1 MKKKVVA
8 MFLAAVMA
16 LSLVACGSKSD
27 NGGSGDASGTETI
40 KLGGVGPLTGGYANY
55 GLSVQHGAELAVKE
69 INAAGGVNGKQLEL
83 SFQDSQ
89 GDPESAVA
97 AYGKLMDWG
106 MNVSLGAVLSG
117 ETASVVA
124 AAKADDV
131 LVMETTGSADKCIDG
146 NDKAFR
152 ICFYDSYQGTA
163 AADYLTDNAL
173 ATEVGVF
180 YQSDNDYS
188 VGLYNAFVAECQNTG
203 VTIKETQTFTTAT
216 STDFS
221 TQVNALASSGVKV
234 VFIPIYAEEASTFL
248 TQAKG
253 KFADDVYFFGAD
265 GLDGILGKVSQDVT
279 IADNVLMM
287 TPFAADSADPKVQAF
302 VKAYEEAYGATPD
315 QFAADAYDVPHRSKD
330 DEIQA
335 DASSEVFKYF
345 VCSICPVKAPTL
357 ELRYDLDQ
365 SEFHSSSTG
374 YIATSPELGFLYP
387 AFDNRTANI
396 YNVLFYSKN
405 AAEIHQEVI
414 DALFH
419 VDPPMSAEEQ
429 KNAFGSALAD
439 ALDKDCSYDV
449 VQSVHEQIRA
459 RIEDHKESKDP
470 EPLEMTAGD
479 VGGILANSGVNDEQ
493 IAAFQREC
501 DEQYGENAALNPNN
515 IIESKKFEI
524 TTPEVKISIAPE
536 NSYMI
541 EARVI
546 NGRKYLLIPADD
558 GVEVNG
564 IGVNIPGLAKEE

>member
-1 MKKKVVA
+1 M
-8 MFLAAVMA
+8 
-16 LSLVACGSKSD
+16 
-27 NGGSGDASGTETI
+27 
-40 KLGGVGPLTGGYANY
+40 
-55 GLSVQHGAELAVKE
+55 
-69 INAAGGVNGKQLEL
+69 
-83 SFQDSQ
+83 
-89 GDPESAVA
+89 A

-216 STDFS
+216 NTDFS
-221 TQVNALASSGVKV
+221 TQVNALVNAGVKV

-253 KFADDVYFFGAD
+253 KFAEDVYFFGAD

-315 QFAADAYDVPHRSKD
+315 QFAADAYDVPYRGKD
-330 DEIQA
+330 DELQA
-335 DASSEVFKYF
+335 DASGDVYKYF
-345 VCSICPVKAPTL
+345 VCAICPVKAPTL
-357 ELRYDLDQ
+357 ELRYDTD
-365 SEFHSSSTG
+365 ENFFHPSSTG
-374 YIATSPELGFLYP
+374 HIALAPELGFLFP
-387 AFDNRTANI
+387 AFDDRAANI
-396 YNVLFYSKN
+396 YNALFYSKN
-405 AAEIHQEVI
+405 VELIHEEVI
-414 DALFH
+414 DAVFR
-419 VDPPMSAEEQ
+419 VEPPMSAVEQ
-429 KNAFGSALAD
+429 KNVFDTALAD
-439 ALDKDCSYDV
+439 TLEKDCSYDV
-449 VQSVHEQIRA
+449 VQSVHEQLRG
-459 RIEDHKESKDP
+459 RIQEHKESRDP
-470 EPLEMTAGD
+470 APLELTVGD
-479 VGGILANSGVNDEQ
+479 VGGILSESGVSEEKVES
-493 IAAFQREC
+493 FRREC
-501 DEQYGENAALNPNN
+501 EKQYGENAALNPKN
-515 IIESKKFEI
+515 ILGTGKFEI
-524 TTPEVKISIAPE
+524 TTPEVKITVAPE
-536 NSYMI
+536 NSYLI
-541 EARVI
+541 EARMI
-546 NGRKYLLIPADD
+546 GGRRYLLIPADD

-564 IGVNIPGLAKEE
+564 VSVSIPNEEHS

>member
-1 MKKKVVA
+1 MNLNNAGIYIHIPFCRSKCQYCD
-8 MFLAAVMA
+8 FYSMA
-16 LSLVACGSKSD
+16 TKD
-27 NGGSGDASGTETI
+27 D
-40 KLGGVGPLTGGYANY
+40 
-55 GLSVQHGAELAVKE
+55 
-69 INAAGGVNGKQLEL
+69 
-83 SFQDSQ
+83 
-89 GDPESAVA
+89 
-97 AYGKLMDWG
+97 KLMDG
-106 MNVSLGAVLSG
+106 YLDAVC
-117 ETASVVA
+117 
-124 AAKADDV
+124 DH
-131 LVMETTGSADKCIDG
+131 
-146 NDKAFR
+146 
-152 ICFYDSYQGTA
+152 
-163 AADYLTDNAL
+163 
-173 ATEVGVF
+173 
-180 YQSDNDYS
+180 
-188 VGLYNAFVAECQNTG
+188 
-203 VTIKETQTFTTAT
+203 IKEAGE
-216 STDFS
+216 
-221 TQVNALASSGVKV
+221 LAPGYKV
-234 VFIPIYAEEASTFL
+234 DS
-248 TQAKG
+248 
-253 KFADDVYFFGAD
+253 VYFGGGTPSFFGAD

-564 IGVNIPGLAKEE
+564 IGVNIPGLAKDE

>member
-1 MKKKVVA
+1 MYLGLLKK
-8 MFLAAVMA
+8 
-16 LSLVACGSKSD
+16 SL
-27 NGGSGDASGTETI
+27 SGT
-40 KLGGVGPLTGGYANY
+40 LGKNL
-55 GLSVQHGAELAVKE
+55 
-69 INAAGGVNGKQLEL
+69 I
-83 SFQDSQ
+83 D
-89 GDPESAVA
+89 
-97 AYGKLMDWG
+97 
-106 MNVSLGAVLSG
+106 
-117 ETASVVA
+117 VV
-124 AAKADDV
+124 
-131 LVMETTGSADKCIDG
+131 
-146 NDKAFR
+146 
-152 ICFYDSYQGTA
+152 
-163 AADYLTDNAL
+163 
-173 ATEVGVF
+173 
-180 YQSDNDYS
+180 
-188 VGLYNAFVAECQNTG
+188 
-203 VTIKETQTFTTAT
+203 
-216 STDFS
+216 FS
-221 TQVNALASSGVKV
+221 TQQV
-234 VFIPIYAEEASTFL
+234 
-248 TQAKG
+248 
-253 KFADDVYFFGAD
+253 
-265 GLDGILGKVSQDVT
+265 
-279 IADNVLMM
+279 
-287 TPFAADSADPKVQAF
+287 ADSDEHRLLQTLRQTELKDPASRETLCRQIIDCIDMGETN
-302 VKAYEEAYGATPD
+302 YLILL
-315 QFAADAYDVPHRSKD
+315 AADAYDVPHRSKD

-405 AAEIHQEVI
+405 RRGDPSGGHRRAVPRRPADVCRGAE
-414 DALFH
+414 
-419 VDPPMSAEEQ
+419 
-429 KNAFGSALAD
+429 NAFGSALAD

>member
-1 MKKKVVA
+1 
-8 MFLAAVMA
+8 
-16 LSLVACGSKSD
+16 LSA
-27 NGGSGDASGTETI
+27 
-40 KLGGVGPLTGGYANY
+40 P
-55 GLSVQHGAELAVKE
+55 
-69 INAAGGVNGKQLEL
+69 
-83 SFQDSQ
+83 
-89 GDPESAVA
+89 SA
-97 AYGKLMDWG
+97 
-106 MNVSLGAVLSG
+106 
-117 ETASVVA
+117 
-124 AAKADDV
+124 
-131 LVMETTGSADKCIDG
+131 
-146 NDKAFR
+146 
-152 ICFYDSYQGTA
+152 
-163 AADYLTDNAL
+163 
-173 ATEVGVF
+173 
-180 YQSDNDYS
+180 
-188 VGLYNAFVAECQNTG
+188 
-203 VTIKETQTFTTAT
+203 
-216 STDFS
+216 
-221 TQVNALASSGVKV
+221 
-234 VFIPIYAEEASTFL
+234 
-248 TQAKG
+248 
-253 KFADDVYFFGAD
+253 
-265 GLDGILGKVSQDVT
+265 
-279 IADNVLMM
+279 
-287 TPFAADSADPKVQAF
+287 
-302 VKAYEEAYGATPD
+302 
-315 QFAADAYDVPHRSKD
+315 
-330 DEIQA
+330 
-335 DASSEVFKYF
+335 
-345 VCSICPVKAPTL
+345 PVKAPTL

-459 RIEDHKESKDP
+459 RIEDHKEGKDP

-501 DEQYGENAALNPNN
+501 DEQHGENAALNPNN

-546 NGRKYLLIPADD
+546 NGRKSSSSPRRRRGGQRHRREHPGSCKRGIKTEKKPHASLLLLFDLLYALLL
-558 GVEVNG
+558 VEVQSSDG
-564 IGVNIPGLAKEE
+564 RRTLRCRVRRRMSSVMVVFERVHPTSSCLRVERW